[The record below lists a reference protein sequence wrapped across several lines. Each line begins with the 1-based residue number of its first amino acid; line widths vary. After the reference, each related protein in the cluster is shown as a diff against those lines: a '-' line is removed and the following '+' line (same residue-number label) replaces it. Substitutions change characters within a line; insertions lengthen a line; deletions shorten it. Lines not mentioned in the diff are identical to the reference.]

1 LNIPFDLEQFGDLFI
16 SDLDV
21 DNIYIH
27 IPLLKEIVKMLQDNL
42 FIIIEKIPRMQI
54 CKEEEF
60 IENELDDNMFWIARK
75 K

>member
-1 LNIPFDLEQFGDLFI
+1 MNIPFDLEQFGDLFI